1 MSKMYKKLLLAPGP
15 TPLPPEVKL
24 AGAWDIAHHR
34 NPEAI
39 EALKTCIKNFQW
51 LLGTKHDI
59 HLLASSGSGAM
70 ETAFVNTISPGD
82 KVVVINAGNFG
93 TRWLKI
99 AKTYK
104 ANAIEIQKTWDQ
116 VVTPDELKKVLD
128 ENPDTKA
135 VFCQLSETSSGA
147 CSSVKEFA
155 EIVSKTDAIIVVDGV
170 SGVGVVPLDMDDWKV
185 DVVVGG
191 SQKGLMLPP
200 GMGFVAINDKAWKLV
215 ETCTTPRFY
224 LNLLESKKHLDKGT
238 MTPWTSAITI
248 VNQANV
254 AFEMM
259 KEEGREE
266 MWNRFKKLAAGLRQ
280 AMFAMNLK
288 LWHECPGDAV
298 TAVAIPENLKDGGK
312 IPAIMRDEFGVT
324 IAGAQG
330 DYKGKFIR
338 IGTMGAMDFYD
349 ELCCVAALEK
359 TLVKLGWD
367 FEVGAG
373 ITAFQKA
380 MLD

>member
-24 AGAWDIAHHR
+24 AGAWDIEHHR
-34 NPEAI
+34 NPASKK
-39 EALKTCIKNFQW
+39 ALKVCVENFQW
-51 LLGTKHDI
+51 LLGTKHDV

-82 KVVVINAGNFG
+82 KVIIVNAGNFG

-104 ANAIEIQKTWDQ
+104 ANIVELKKTWDK
-116 VVTPDELKKVLD
+116 VVTPEELKKALD

-147 CSSVKEFA
+147 CSNVKEFA
-155 EIVSKTDAIIVVDGV
+155 EIVSKTNAIIVLDGV

-200 GMGFVAINDKAWKLV
+200 GLGFVAINDKAWKLV
-215 ETCTTPRFY
+215 EACTTPRFY
-224 LNLLESKKHLDKGT
+224 FNLIESKKHMDKGT

-280 AMFAMNLK
+280 AVFALGLK

-298 TAVAIPENLKDGGK
+298 TAVAIPESLKDGVK

-324 IAGAQG
+324 VAGAQG

-349 ELCCVAALEK
+349 ELCCIAALEK
-359 TLVKLGWD
+359 TLKKLGWD

-373 ITAFQKA
+373 VAAFQKA
-380 MLD
+380 LMD